1 MPRASPGNWY
11 ALYLIPCA
19 RTWGLLGA
27 ITYPY
32 LLGDRTSLTDVSVW
46 KSDLLGIVYHF
57 FAMTS
62 FAVTSLSAGFLHTSA
77 HRLSRARHVAH
88 FRPAQVR
95 RYTKVGPSATRA
107 GLLDG
112 LFAPASAPSRPSGK
126 AAELV
131 SELLELTQGTN
142 AGAELD
148 AETKGQVED
157 LVRFYTEFLAY
168 EIHH

>member
-1 MPRASPGNWY
+1 MPG
-11 ALYLIPCA
+11 A

-27 ITYPY
+27 IAYPY
-32 LLGDRTSLTDVSVW
+32 LFGRSDSFADVSLW
-46 KSDLLGIVYHF
+46 ESDLRGIVYHF

-62 FAVTSLSAGFLHTSA
+62 FAATSSSAGFLHNSA
-77 HRLSRARHVAH
+77 HRLSRASHVAH
-88 FRPAQVR
+88 FRPTQVR
-95 RYTKVGPSATRA
+95 RYRKLGPSVTRA

-131 SELLELTQGTN
+131 SELLELTEGTN

-148 AETKGQVED
+148 AETKGQVEE
-157 LVRFYTEFLAY
+157 LVRCYKNL
-168 EIHH
+168 